1 MIKKETITFVE
12 MRTKSGV
19 KDGRPWVLY
28 TMIDEN
34 KRKFGTFDTTYTKLQ
49 IPLEISYTETPKTFE
64 NEEGKTINYTQRN
77 IVEPGEMEEASVSAE
92 KPQEGGKLPQID
104 PINDKLDRLLKG
116 MELIWKLVSGD
127 SENVSPDEVPDD
139 VGKKDA

>member
-19 KDGRPWVLY
+19 KDGKPWVLY

-34 KRKFGTFDTTYTKLQ
+34 KRKFGTFDTKYTKLQ
-49 IPLEISYTETPKTFE
+49 TPLEISYTETPKTFE

-77 IVEPGEMEEASVSAE
+77 IVEPSEMEEVSANGTE
-92 KPQEGGKLPQID
+92 TPQKPVLEATD

-116 MELIWKLVSGD
+116 VELIWKSVSGN
-127 SENVSPDEVPDD
+127 SE
-139 VGKKDA
+139 

>member
-116 MELIWKLVSGD
+116 MELIWKAVSGD
-127 SENVSPDEVPDD
+127 SEKIDPDEVPDD